1 MVILLRLS
9 QATLKPGAGNILT
22 SRPRLVE
29 FLMCLVQII
38 LCLLF
43 LFAQGERK
51 NTQNAPV
58 MMLLTAQNTPFL
70 LKSFFILK

>member
-1 MVILLRLS
+1 MAILLRLS
-9 QATLKPGAGNILT
+9 QATLKPGAGNRLT
-22 SRPRLVE
+22 YLPRLAE
-29 FLMCLVQII
+29 SLMYLAQII
-38 LCLLF
+38 LYLLF
-43 LFAQGERK
+43 LFVQGERK